1 MTTLFF
7 VYRVIHIMQKTSKAA
22 FIPNN
27 YSELLLGLKEVSL
40 NWEIKFSSMTEN
52 KTVGHISHYALNDD
66 ASCNNCLI
74 LIPGLASNTRAEPL
88 MKVIEYWALT
98 NKYDIYCI
106 DTFLGDFLPEMS
118 QKLAQKH
125 TFAEYIN
132 LIDAGL
138 DVVGRCV
145 RAKKYNYSCVVG
157 HSAGATGAIEIFNKR
172 IQENKQL
179 RFSAAILFAPYIT
192 KEYNEYI
199 QSFYKKF
206 SFGGKMSEEE
216 FKRSAIGLCSPH
228 EARINNK
235 YQKVS
240 ILPTFFDEME
250 SVEFRADLMEK
261 YTIPIT
267 LVAGGRD
274 QKSPADK
281 LYEKYNI
288 LRQGE
293 NGNLWRYVV
302 FKNSRH
308 SFIEPHKDFGAILRL
323 IQSQKRRARNGTR
336 R

>member
-1 MTTLFF
+1 
-7 VYRVIHIMQKTSKAA
+7 MQTKNNAA

-27 YSELLLGLKEVSL
+27 YSELLLGLKEASF

-52 KTVGHISHYALNDD
+52 KTIGHISHYALND
-66 ASCNNCLI
+66 AMSRNNCLI
-74 LIPGLASNTRAEPL
+74 LIPGLASSTRAEPL

-138 DVVGRCV
+138 DVVERYV

-172 IQENKQL
+172 IQENKRL

-192 KEYNEYI
+192 KEYKEYI
-199 QSFYKKF
+199 QNFYKKF
-206 SFGGKMSEEE
+206 SFGGKISEEE
-216 FKRSAIGLCSPH
+216 FKRSAIGLYSPH
-228 EARINNK
+228 EPRINNK

-250 SVEFRADLMEK
+250 SVEFRPDLMGK
-261 YTIPIT
+261 YAIPIT

-293 NGNLWRYVV
+293 NGNLWRCVV

-308 SFIEPHKDFGAILRL
+308 SFIESHKDYGAILHL
-323 IQSQKRRARNGTR
+323 IQSQKIRAKNGTR